1 MQAILN
7 RVKYPSRFYATKV
20 WVAMLVALTLCF
32 CATVA
37 SAQWPPV
44 VMTATTTLYAQS
56 SVAPGR
62 VAVDKAGNVFFQN
75 ESNAGGPTELYE
87 IPYAAPAATATAPIM
102 LITGLGLYK
111 SEGVFVDPNGNLWVT
126 GGPGFP
132 GTTPPGGSSENIGLV
147 EIPALNGI
155 PNTAAIPAGGETVDQ
170 VAANNCTA
178 TSTAPC
184 VWQNN
189 SYGGSFAN
197 YYIQAGDVFVD
208 GAGNVYLVDI
218 YDNTSNGGYN
228 RIVSFNVNNPSVAKL
243 WADNLPS
250 NNSAQLTLGSDGNI
264 YYADSYIGNWGGG
277 GATGNVYQIGA
288 PYGTI
293 LGAVTQVGTMATFA
307 SAEITAANG
316 ISSDSYGNLYIVG
329 TNSTGTEQ
337 LSEVPFES
345 GMYNFGYEFGIVS
358 GLNGNSTSY
367 GGSSDAWGN
376 YYTANGNQVVQ
387 IQVGGY
393 NFGSVNVGS
402 QTTASSTV
410 PAPTL
415 NLYFN
420 ANETVTA
427 NGFPTGSPASNTYA
441 ALLQS
446 FPSDI
451 TTAPF
456 SGSFTPGQTAS
467 VVADFQ
473 PIHPGL
479 LKGSYVLNM
488 GGSTSPILTPSSV
501 LTFNLQGVGVG
512 PQPIFLPGVASS
524 LFTSAATSSTVAAS
538 INLNRPSGIA
548 VDTFGDIFVA
558 DSGNGRVVAD
568 CLASTATAAAN
579 SFCANTGYAGAV
591 VGLGGSFTTPSGIAL
606 DGANNLYVVD
616 STANTVTIIFS
627 DESQPNNSPLVFD
640 SLFGYVA
647 LNGPTG
653 IALDGYANIYIADT
667 GNNRIVEAHQFGAS
681 TNANTGSAT
690 DNVVYV
696 SSTTTFGGTALS
708 GPTGLAVDA
717 AGDLFIADTGNN
729 RIVEY
734 SALGATSVVTTTG
747 VTLSAPTGVSVLPS
761 GSLVVTDSTNGV
773 SLIAG
778 GTGSALSFDNTSTGT
793 PLLVGKT
800 VGVALDLSGNI
811 YATDALN
818 NNVVE
823 LNVSSP
829 TMAPMFPS
837 TNDGTNSAISD
848 TTDVFNS
855 GNATLTFAAAPMLDT
870 GDTNFEIL
878 GTSTCTAT
886 TTLTEGQTCNVV
898 TDFTP
903 GATATL
909 GLLSGMVTLT
919 DNQLGYALL
928 ATTPNETAG
937 FGTGTNGTQT
947 IALNGTAAS
956 VAAQTITFGTI
967 PAQTVGTPLTL
978 SASASSGLTV
988 TFTSTTTSICTVS
1001 GTKATLLAAGTCTI
1015 QAMQDGNA
1023 GYAAATPVPQSF
1035 TVNGET
1041 QTITFG
1047 AIPTQTVGTPLTL
1060 TATASS
1066 GLTVTFTSTTTSV
1079 CTVSSTTVTFLTAGT
1094 CTIDAD
1100 QAGNSTYAAA
1110 TTVPQ
1115 NITVNPAPTAQTITF
1130 GAIPT
1135 QMSGTPLTLSA
1146 TATSGLA
1153 VTFTSTTPSVCTVS
1167 NTTAT
1172 LLTAGTCTIDAN
1184 QAGGTSGVVTYAAA
1198 TMVPQSFTV
1207 NQAPSAQTITFGAI
1221 AAQTVGIPL
1230 TLSASASS
1238 GLAVTYTST
1247 TPSVCTVS
1255 STTASFVTPGTC
1267 TIDANQAGGTSGGV
1281 TYLAAAMVSQSF
1293 TVNAVPI
1300 AQSIIFS
1307 DIATQTVG
1315 TPLTLS
1321 ATATSGLA
1329 VTFTSTTTSI
1339 CTVSNTTATF
1349 VAAGACIIDANQ
1361 GGGISGGVNY
1371 AAASLVSQS
1380 FTVNASNAVL
1390 YTVTPS
1396 VTSLTITAGQSSS
1409 PITIAVAPASGFSG
1423 MVTFA
1428 CSGLPTGATC
1438 SFSPASITLPGTT
1451 STQLTISTTSASA
1464 AVRPNS
1470 SPLFPG
1476 ATLAVALCCLFSFR
1490 KRRALQMFALLT
1502 VSVIGL
1508 GLFTGCGGSSQST
1521 VSKVVVTATSGT
1533 AQETTSIALTV
1544 N

>member
-1 MQAILN
+1 
-7 RVKYPSRFYATKV
+7 
-20 WVAMLVALTLCF
+20 MLVVLTLCL

-37 SAQWPPV
+37 SAQSIYVPPV
-44 VMTATTTLYAQS
+44 AITATTTLFAQS
-56 SVAPGR
+56 SISPGR

-75 ESNAGGPTELYE
+75 ESNAQNGPTTLYE
-87 IPYAAPAATATAPIM
+87 IPYAAPAVTATAPIP
-102 LITGLGLYK
+102 LISGLGLYK

-132 GTTPPGGSSENIGLV
+132 GTTPPGGSPENIGLV

-155 PNTAAIPAGGETVDQ
+155 PNTAAIPSGGETADQ

-184 VWQNN
+184 VWQNS

-197 YYIQAGDVFVD
+197 YYIQAADTFVD

-218 YDNTSNGGYN
+218 YDNTSHGGYN
-228 RIVSFNVNNPSVAKL
+228 RIVAFNIHNPSVATL
-243 WADNLPS
+243 WADNLPT
-250 NNSAQLTLGSDGNI
+250 NNSAQLTLGGDGNI
-264 YYADSYIGNWGGG
+264 YYADSTNGNWSCGCG
-277 GATGNVYQIGA
+277 TGNVYQIQ
-288 PYGTI
+288 PPVGTT
-293 LGAVTQVGTMATFA
+293 LGAVTQVGTTATIGA
-307 SAEITAANG
+307 SAEITSANG
-316 ISSDSYGNLYIVG
+316 ISSDSYGNLYIV
-329 TNSTGTEQ
+329 STLGQ
-337 LSEVPFES
+337 ISEVPLEA
-345 GMYNFGYEFGIVS
+345 GALNFADEFGIIS
-358 GLNGNSTSY
+358 AADNGNGGNGWSY

-427 NGFPTGSPASNTYA
+427 NGFPTGSPASNSYA

-446 FPSDI
+446 FPEDS
-451 TTAPF
+451 TTTLSP
-456 SGSFTPGQTAS
+456 GSFTPGQTAS
-467 VVADFQ
+467 VIADFQ

-479 LKGSYVLNM
+479 LKGSYVPVNSS
-488 GGSTSPILTPSSV
+488 GVSGIGSA
-501 LTFNLQGVGVG
+501 FNLQGVGVG

-524 LFTSAATSSTVAAS
+524 LFTSAATSSTVATS
-538 INLNRPSGIA
+538 INLNKPSGIA

-579 SFCANTGYAGAV
+579 SFCASTGYAGAV
-591 VGLGGSFTTPSGIAL
+591 VGLGGSFTTPAAIAL

-616 STANTVTIIFS
+616 SAANTVTMIFGA
-627 DESQPNNSPLVFD
+627 DTQPASGPLV
-640 SLFGYVA
+640 SAKSTFGGAA
-647 LNGPTG
+647 LSGPTG
-653 IALDGYANIYIADT
+653 IALDGYANVYIADT
-667 GNNRIVEAHQFGAS
+667 GNNRIVEAHQYGA
-681 TNANTGSAT
+681 AAT

-708 GPTGLAVDA
+708 GPTGLALDA
-717 AGDLFIADTGNN
+717 GGDLFIADTGNN

-811 YATDALN
+811 YATDTLN

-829 TMAPMFPS
+829 TMAPSFPS
-837 TNDGTNSAISD
+837 TNDGTNSAISE
-848 TTDVFNS
+848 TTEVFNS
-855 GNATLTFAAAPMLDT
+855 GNATLTFSAAPTLDT

-909 GLLSGMVTLT
+909 GLLSGTVTLT

-937 FGTGTNGTQT
+937 FGIGTNGTQT

-956 VAAQTITFGTI
+956 VVAQTITFGTI

-1015 QAMQDGNA
+1015 QATQDGNA
-1023 GYAAATPVPQSF
+1023 SYAAATPVPQSF

-1060 TATASS
+1060 SATASS

-1079 CTVSSTTVTFLTAGT
+1079 CTVSGTTATFLTAGT
-1094 CTIDAD
+1094 CTINAD

-1115 NITVNPAPTAQTITF
+1115 NITVNPAPSAQTITF
-1130 GAIPT
+1130 GAIPV
-1135 QMSGTPLTLSA
+1135 QMVGTPLTLSA

-1153 VTFTSTTPSVCTVS
+1153 VTFTSTTTSVCTVS
-1167 NTTAT
+1167 STTAT
-1172 LLTAGTCTIDAN
+1172 FLTAGTCTIDAN
-1184 QAGGTSGVVTYAAA
+1184 QAGGTSGGVTYAAA
-1198 TMVPQSFTV
+1198 TMVSQSSTV

-1300 AQSIIFS
+1300 TQSIIFS

-1349 VAAGACIIDANQ
+1349 VAAGVCTIDANQ
-1361 GGGISGGVNY
+1361 GGGVSGGVNY
-1371 AAASLVSQS
+1371 AAATMVSQS
-1380 FTVNASNAVL
+1380 FTVNTSNAVP

-1396 VTSLTITAGQSSS
+1396 MTSLTISAGQSSS

-1476 ATLAVALCCLFSFR
+1476 ATLAVALCCLFGFR